1 MDLSSY
7 PLPSQSLELF
17 FRTAVSVPFLWEE
30 SPGKPWTTH
39 LTWDSN
45 MSNISRKLDF
55 PPRLQQS
62 GRDQKGRIM
71 DVGGR
76 VDAYPLLS
84 LLDIEGE
91 AAYLMLPANSGWVV
105 FLIYI
110 STKAVAENLN
120 VCCSSRFVILI
131 NFWTTMQSH
140 DGIIVCREPSV
151 DASSRRLHGRWSEK
165 QRDDQFCEHARYSP
179 RRLKLD
185 TR

>member
-84 LLDIEGE
+84 LLDIEGA

-179 RRLKLD
+179 LRLKLD

>member
-30 SPGKPWTTH
+30 APGKPWTTH

-62 GRDQKGRIM
+62 EKERFPASWGQRSGRIM

-84 LLDIEGE
+84 LLEKERQPISCYQPILGE
-91 AAYLMLPANSGWVV
+91 WFSL
-105 FLIYI
+105 YI
-110 STKAVAENLN
+110 S
-120 VCCSSRFVILI
+120 
-131 NFWTTMQSH
+131 Q
-140 DGIIVCREPSV
+140 
-151 DASSRRLHGRWSEK
+151 
-165 QRDDQFCEHARYSP
+165 QRQLP
-179 RRLKLD
+179 RI
-185 TR
+185 